1 MVDSIGSLSSN
12 ASQFNPFK
20 VSSADTLVDAIR
32 EKVKEET
39 GAAENDLDQSKV
51 TYRRHVESMQ
61 DRISDART
69 GLARTE
75 TAMAAVWEVKTSL
88 SRMKVIAQEVSESS
102 ISEEDRA
109 NLAEEFAALAAG
121 INETVQNTRA
131 DGKGLLDGKEGAL
144 ANLNAT
150 QGLTLDESAV
160 DKIET
165 ALQDTNLAE
174 NSLQSR
180 QDRQTLELE
189 NTTRALED
197 YQSSEEKINSYETAS
212 DNAQATRNML
222 LARSSMATLAQS
234 NIPATNALF
243 LLS

>member
-32 EKVKEET
+32 EKAKEET

-51 TYRRHVESMQ
+51 TYRRHVEAMQ

-75 TAMAAVWEVKTSL
+75 TAMTAVQEVKTSL
-88 SRMKVIAQEVSESS
+88 TRMRDIAEQVSDSNLG
-102 ISEEDRA
+102 EEERA
-109 NLAEEFAALAAG
+109 NLTEEFAALAAG
-121 INETVQNTRA
+121 VNETVQNTRA
-131 DGKGLLDGKEGAL
+131 DGKTLLDGKEGAL
-144 ANLNAT
+144 ANLNAA
-150 QGLTLDESAV
+150 QGLALDESAV
-160 DKIET
+160 QKIET

-174 NSLQSR
+174 GNLQSR
-180 QDRQTLELE
+180 QDRQTLELQ
-189 NTTRALED
+189 NNTRALND
-197 YQSSEEKINSYETAS
+197 YQSSEEKISSYETAS
-212 DNAQATRNML
+212 NNAQATRNML